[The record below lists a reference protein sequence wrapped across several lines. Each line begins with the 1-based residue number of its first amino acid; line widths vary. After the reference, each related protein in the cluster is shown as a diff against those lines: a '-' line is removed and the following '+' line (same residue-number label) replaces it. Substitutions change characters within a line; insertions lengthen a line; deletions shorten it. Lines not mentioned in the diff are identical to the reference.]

1 MRTLA
6 STLVEE
12 VWRQHFV
19 AYEDALASF
28 YALQDKTQVTLEQSY
43 SIMGQRDRLETLRGS
58 LLDARRKFKAA
69 ADDGRVAEIERP
81 RATLELDGTRFEV
94 MDLVANRSAPSDALL
109 EISFRV
115 DPLAIPRFVK
125 LTTPIRIKF
134 PFGES
139 TYVASCRLVRF
150 RMIRNQFVFRFA
162 TVDPI

>member
-28 YALQDKTQVTLEQSY
+28 YALQDKTEMTLEQSY
-43 SIMGQRDRLETLRGS
+43 SITGEIDRLEALRRTLH
-58 LLDARRKFKAA
+58 DARSQFKAS
-69 ADDGRVAEIERP
+69 ADDGRVVEIERP
-81 RATLELDGTRFEV
+81 RAALELDGVRFEV
-94 MDLVANRSAPSDALL
+94 LDLVANRVPPNGALL
-109 EISFRV
+109 ELGFRV

-125 LTTPIRIKF
+125 LTTPIKIKF

-139 TYVASCRLVRF
+139 TYTASCRLVRF